1 MELSIGQILQAG
13 PIKAWRKIS
22 RLFSGIGFA
31 MIMVSFLVSIYYNVI
46 LAWSIYYL
54 YNSFKTDIPWV
65 GCHHAWNTDK
75 CYELNTTSTT
85 NTTAVSS
92 SKEFLTHNV
101 LEMTNGIDEPGD
113 VNLKLAACLFV
124 AWVLVYFCIWKGIR
138 TTGKVVY
145 VTATLPYVFLVILF
159 IRAITLPGS
168 IDGILYYVT
177 PVWTRLADPKVWID
191 AASQILYSLTIG
203 FGVLIGFASY
213 NRKDNDVYK
222 DALLI
227 SLVNCGT
234 SVFAGF
240 VVFAVVGHM
249 AHIQG
254 NTPAE
259 VASQDENSSDSQ
271 RHSDANKIRYQKY
284 LPNSSVIVGKG
295 FNFDSTT
302 SNTAKE
308 ILNTQTFRSEP
319 VIMESYASVP
329 RVVPVTA
336 ASSNHFNE
344 SLIHIKTTIPRFFP
358 DVKLVFFDLGLE
370 NQQVEIL
377 KNMNFVD
384 YRKFDFARFP
394 RHVVELYT
402 YAWKVL
408 IIQEML
414 AEFGAIMWLDASIQL
429 VKDYRPAIEQ
439 MFGQVEVVAA
449 AILAQYPG
457 HLHRYR
463 EAVVLAVCLVM
474 FVLGLSCVTQG
485 GIYVFNLLDS
495 FSAGISLLFLV
506 MFELLVVGWIYG
518 AQKFAKSIER
528 ATGRRVSM
536 WWVTCWKII
545 TPLMVIGILMFSVV
559 KYQSLTYEGK
569 QYPRWAEGLGWIIA
583 CCSMLCIPITAVRVL
598 YKAEGS
604 LFEAGVQF
612 SVPFALYDSFG
623 SFIS

>member
-1 MELSIGQILQAG
+1 MIRPAPVEREHWGRKLEFLFACIGFAVGYGNFWRFPYMCFKNGGGAFLIPYVSFLVLGGVPLFFMELSIGQILQAG

-259 VASQDENSSDSQ
+259 VASQGPGLVFIVYPATLAQLPAPQVWSVIFFLMLITLGIDSQ
-271 RHSDANKIRYQKY
+271 
-284 LPNSSVIVGKG
+284 
-295 FNFDSTT
+295 
-302 SNTAKE
+302 
-308 ILNTQTFRSEP
+308 
-319 VIMESYASVP
+319 
-329 RVVPVTA
+329 
-336 ASSNHFNE
+336 
-344 SLIHIKTTIPRFFP
+344 
-358 DVKLVFFDLGLE
+358 
-370 NQQVEIL
+370 
-377 KNMNFVD
+377 
-384 YRKFDFARFP
+384 
-394 RHVVELYT
+394 
-402 YAWKVL
+402 
-408 IIQEML
+408 
-414 AEFGAIMWLDASIQL
+414 
-429 VKDYRPAIEQ
+429 
-439 MFGQVEVVAA
+439 FGQVEVVAA

-604 LFEAGVQF
+604 LFERLQSTTFTEARIFNKPSNNASSDKIKQDKSDV
-612 SVPFALYDSFG
+612 
-623 SFIS
+623 